1 MSNIRKMAEQY
12 FEDAV
17 ELRRRIH
24 QQPELSMEEKETSA
38 LVREKLREYGISIAE
53 LPLETGVIGVLAG
66 ERPGRTILLR
76 ADMDALPVEERSG
89 LPFASEKKGVC
100 HSCGHDIHTAA
111 LLLAARILGGIKKDL
126 AGTVLFL
133 FQPAEEK
140 LNGSQSVIDS
150 GLFEKYQPDFAVGLH
165 CWPDLPAGTVGVR
178 SGSFMASS
186 DSVSLTVKG
195 RGGHGAHPHKSVDPI
210 TAAAY
215 ILAELQTVVSRSV
228 APLEAAVLTMG
239 RIEGGTAANVI
250 PDTVTMEGTVR
261 TVSRETRALMEE
273 KIRQIACH
281 GAEALGASCEV
292 EYKRGV
298 PAVVER
304 IRKAAAEEL
313 GSENVVTL
321 ETPSMGSEDFARYLE
336 LVPGAMFRIGTAS
349 EDPATRLPL
358 HNGGIRFDERA
369 VLAGAVTFG
378 RLAAEYL
385 R

>member
-1 MSNIRKMAEQY
+1 
-12 FEDAV
+12 
-17 ELRRRIH
+17 
-24 QQPELSMEEKETSA
+24 MEEKETSA

-111 LLLAARILGGIKKDL
+111 LLLAARVLGGIKKDL

-140 LNGSQSVIDS
+140 MNGSQSVIDS
-150 GLFEKYQPDFAVGLH
+150 GLFEKYHPDFAVGLH

-298 PAVVER
+298 PAVNCDPAVVER

>member
-1 MSNIRKMAEQY
+1 M
-12 FEDAV
+12 
-17 ELRRRIH
+17 
-24 QQPELSMEEKETSA
+24 
-38 LVREKLREYGISIAE
+38 
-53 LPLETGVIGVLAG
+53 
-66 ERPGRTILLR
+66 
-76 ADMDALPVEERSG
+76 
-89 LPFASEKKGVC
+89 
-100 HSCGHDIHTAA
+100 
-111 LLLAARILGGIKKDL
+111 
-126 AGTVLFL
+126 
-133 FQPAEEK
+133 
-140 LNGSQSVIDS
+140 
-150 GLFEKYQPDFAVGLH
+150 
-165 CWPDLPAGTVGVR
+165 
-178 SGSFMASS
+178 
-186 DSVSLTVKG
+186 
-195 RGGHGAHPHKSVDPI
+195 
-210 TAAAY
+210 
-215 ILAELQTVVSRSV
+215 VSRSV

-298 PAVVER
+298 PAVICDPAVVER

>member
-133 FQPAEEK
+133 

-239 RIEGGTAANVI
+239 SIEGGTAANVI

-298 PAVVER
+298 PAVICDPAVVER